1 MKDGEDVTNTEPQGL
16 KPGFDGKLAHP
27 HKVGMGHPGQC
38 WARQRRDQAIRA
50 ESSDRRAQNIRE
62 TNASF
67 QESSE
72 CRSE

>member
-1 MKDGEDVTNTEPQGL
+1 MTDGEELTKTEPQGL
-16 KPGFDGKLAHP
+16 KPCFDGKLAHP
-27 HKVGMGHPGQC
+27 HKVRMGHPGQC
-38 WARQRRDQAIRA
+38 WARQRQAIRA
-50 ESSDRRAQNIRE
+50 ERSDRQAQNIQE